1 MWNFAQQF
9 LFLRQVMKETVTLT
23 TIFLSIIGGQSI
35 QKESD
40 KHVQLNG
47 PVMEGHAVITG
58 AGNLPCRKI
67 IHAVGPHWTDGRSG
81 EEDILYDC
89 VFSHILKIS
98 LQENFSSV
106 AIPAISAGVFGF
118 PMKVS
123 TAVIVEAI
131 KDFLE
136 ENKNR
141 GGLSEIHL
149 LDNRQ
154 EGGQAFVTAMKKYF
168 KATQPVVPTRPPQ
181 TVNRGVNKI
190 GM

>member
-1 MWNFAQQF
+1 MQGI
-9 LFLRQVMKETVTLT
+9 KEIIRLT
-23 TIFLSIIGGQSI
+23 TLFIISILGGPSV

-58 AGNLPCRKI
+58 AGNLPCRRI
-67 IHAVGPHWTDGRSG
+67 IHAVGPHWKDGRSG

-89 VFSHILKIS
+89 VFSHILRIS

-118 PMKVS
+118 PLKVS
-123 TAVIVEAI
+123 TTVIVEAVR
-131 KDFLE
+131 DFLE
-136 ENKNR
+136 DKKNR

-154 EGGQAFVTAMKKYF
+154 DGGQAFVTAMKKYF
-168 KATQPVVPTRPPQ
+168 KVKQPVVPTRPPQ
-181 TVNRGVNKI
+181 AVNRFVNKI